1 MFVIINFI
9 YFFPI
14 VYTKIFQLPLV
25 QSRIDAIGAAC
36 SCVEKAINYSHK
48 FYALGTF
55 HTLGIIPPMDKVQ
68 VAKIEEQEK
77 LLRAAAN
84 LGEGEDWFQMRSS
97 ISLLTMRF
105 KKQSNFYNYVFH
117 YLLSIH
123 EFQIVTC
130 P

>member
-1 MFVIINFI
+1 MTFNSLT
-9 YFFPI
+9 
-14 VYTKIFQLPLV
+14 TK
-25 QSRIDAIGAAC
+25 SENRIDAIGATC
-36 SCVEKAINYSHK
+36 SCAEKAVNDSRK
-48 FYALGTF
+48 VYALGTR
-55 HTLGIIPPMDKVQ
+55 HTPGIIPPMDKVQ

-105 KKQSNFYNYVFH
+105 KKQSKFYNYVFH
-117 YLLSIH
+117 CLLSIH

>member
-1 MFVIINFI
+1 MFVRINFI
-9 YFFPI
+9 YCFPI

-25 QSRIDAIGAAC
+25 QSRIDAIGAVC
-36 SCVEKAINYSHK
+36 SCAEKAINDSRK
-48 FYALGTF
+48 VYALGTF
-55 HTLGIIPPMDKVQ
+55 HTPGIIPPMDKVQ

-97 ISLLTMRF
+97 ISFLTMRF

-123 EFQIVTC
+123 EFQIVTY